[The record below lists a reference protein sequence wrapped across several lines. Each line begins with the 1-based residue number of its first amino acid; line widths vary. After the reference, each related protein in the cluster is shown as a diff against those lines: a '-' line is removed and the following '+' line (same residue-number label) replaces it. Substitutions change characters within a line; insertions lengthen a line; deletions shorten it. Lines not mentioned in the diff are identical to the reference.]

1 MFSSLYQMA
10 IREVNSLLSTILCLL
25 NIVSMWFSFTPDILL
40 LLFYSI
46 SIGLCTTAVRK
57 LEKVEIETLWKNA
70 CCDRGRRPL
79 S

>member
-40 LLFYSI
+40 LFYSI
-46 SIGLCTTAVRK
+46 SIGLYTTAVRK